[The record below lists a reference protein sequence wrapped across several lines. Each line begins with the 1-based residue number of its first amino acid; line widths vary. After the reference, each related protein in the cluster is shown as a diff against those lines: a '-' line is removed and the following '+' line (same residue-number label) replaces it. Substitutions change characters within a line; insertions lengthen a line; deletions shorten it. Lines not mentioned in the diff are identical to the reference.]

1 MTSVET
7 RDFRSA
13 GIGAGDFD
21 EEFAA
26 AILDG
31 LSRPQKSLPSRYFY
45 DERGSE
51 LFEDITRL
59 PEYYPAR
66 TETAI
71 LSAHAAEMS
80 SGVAEDCVLVEF
92 GSGSSRKTEIL
103 LEALPRLRAYVPIDV
118 SDSALEDASQR
129 LKRQFPLLAV
139 RPISGDFSR
148 PIRMFADLAG
158 CTMLGFFPGSTIGNL
173 ERPEAKA
180 LLEAFGAD
188 LSPEGRLIIGVDLVK
203 DEETLLLA
211 YNDPSGVTAAF
222 NLNLLARINR
232 EFGEAF
238 DLDGFRHEAIYNR
251 GKSRI
256 EMHLVSKRD
265 QSVNVLGRHFQFRSG
280 ETIHT
285 ENSHKYTIPSF
296 QELARSSGWLPREVW
311 TDDKDLFSVH
321 ELILPG
327 NYQSSA

>member
-1 MTSVET
+1 MPSTET
-7 RDFRSA
+7 LDFRSA
-13 GIGAGDFD
+13 GTGAADVD
-21 EEFAA
+21 EEFAT
-26 AILDG
+26 AILEG
-31 LSRPQKSLPSRYFY
+31 LPRPQKSLPSRYLY

-51 LFEDITRL
+51 LFEEITRL

-66 TETAI
+66 TETTI

-80 SGVAEDCVLVEF
+80 NGVTEDSVLVEF

-118 SDSALEDASQR
+118 SDSALEDADQR
-129 LKRQFPLLAV
+129 LKRRFPELTV

-148 PIRMFADLAG
+148 PIEMFADLAG

-180 LLEAFGAD
+180 LLEAFSAA
-188 LSPEGRLIIGVDLVK
+188 LAPEGRLIIGVDLVK

-211 YNDPSGVTAAF
+211 YDDPSGVTAAF

-238 DLDGFRHEAIYNR
+238 DLDGFRHEAIYDREKN
-251 GKSRI
+251 RI
-256 EMHLVSKRD
+256 EMHLVVPSR
-265 QSVNVLGRHFQFRSG
+265 
-280 ETIHT
+280 TIT
-285 ENSHKYTIPSF
+285 
-296 QELARSSGWLPREVW
+296 
-311 TDDKDLFSVH
+311 
-321 ELILPG
+321 
-327 NYQSSA
+327 